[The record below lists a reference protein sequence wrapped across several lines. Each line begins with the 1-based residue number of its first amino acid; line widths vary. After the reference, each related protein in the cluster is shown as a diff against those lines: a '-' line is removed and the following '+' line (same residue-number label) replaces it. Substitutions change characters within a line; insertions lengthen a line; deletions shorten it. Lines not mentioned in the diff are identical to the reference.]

1 MKRRSIDAQ
10 NIVVVVKSYVANRS
24 GMVDY
29 KNKRKRGGAK
39 ASKA

>member
-1 MKRRSIDAQ
+1 MKKRRSIDAQ
-10 NIVVVVKSYVANRS
+10 NIVVKSYVANRS
-24 GMVDY
+24 GMVDC